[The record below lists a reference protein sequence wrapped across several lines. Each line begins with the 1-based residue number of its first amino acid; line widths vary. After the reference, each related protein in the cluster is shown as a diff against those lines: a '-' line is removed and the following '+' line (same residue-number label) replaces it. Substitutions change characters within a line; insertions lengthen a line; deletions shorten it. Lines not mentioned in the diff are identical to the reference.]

1 MQTPPQKMERGR
13 RQQQQRLM
21 SCRSARGESSTRNLS
36 TGAGHELTSPV
47 YGCSFV
53 TKWTT
58 SIGASPNSNKCC
70 SIWLLFCNATWFVRS
85 HRQAHTHTRASHS
98 DEAAEPARALSC
110 CRCPQ
115 RLLKRCRSIG
125 VVLSQVTM
133 AAAILDSTVIYPPN
147 LQSHPGQ
154 AMPMLAFTQDNR
166 TLTHSLKDM
175 GTAHGDVSSMQRR
188 CVCPHGLIGF

>member
-70 SIWLLFCNATWFVRS
+70 SIYMLFCTAFWAVRRTDIHS
-85 HRQAHTHTRASHS
+85 H
-98 DEAAEPARALSC
+98 ARAHE
-110 CRCPQ
+110 PQ
-115 RLLKRCRSIG
+115 RRGSACTVLLPLHIPRI
-125 VVLSQVTM
+125 
-133 AAAILDSTVIYPPN
+133 A
-147 LQSHPGQ
+147 
-154 AMPMLAFTQDNR
+154 
-166 TLTHSLKDM
+166 
-175 GTAHGDVSSMQRR
+175 
-188 CVCPHGLIGF
+188 